1 MKKYIKIAL
10 VTIILLGLS
19 AGGYFAIKFF
29 TTNNVVINDMFVDE
43 FSKDTNAL
51 NEDTT
56 LDDILGDDVTSEDM
70 AFLNSDPEM
79 FKDSTME
86 SDALAMKSNEL
97 AMQTNVLALET
108 NTLTMKSNEMVVA
121 SNKVNME
128 SNTITTSQ
136 KTMTEIPRVK
146 NNTAGQFEKEDMTPY
161 VPAIPIKDPVRL
173 SAIIL
178 NYNDKLV
185 TSRSNPILVTV
196 VLKAPEEALFTSI
209 RVYARRLSRNNEIL
223 SRTPVFRLPKIYV
236 VDGQA
241 QTQFYF
247 SGRTTQNTFLPSG
260 RYLLYV
266 EAQVTDKLGNHIG
279 NTGRY
284 PLPQW
289 KQVIT
294 IK

>member
-1 MKKYIKIAL
+1 MFWDKIIMKKYMKIAI
-10 VTIILLGLS
+10 VTVIILALS
-19 AGGYFAIKFF
+19 IGGFFIGKSFIDGNVAIE
-29 TTNNVVINDMFVDE
+29 DMFIDE
-43 FSKDTNAL
+43 FETDTSIL
-51 NEDTT
+51 SEDTT
-56 LDDILGDDVTSEDM
+56 LDDLLGDDVTDEDL
-70 AFLNSDPEM
+70 AFLKSDPEM

-97 AMQTNVLALET
+97 NMQTNARAMENDALTMENMQNSVLATEQKDMIEKPKT
-108 NTLTMKSNEMVVA
+108 RNTVS
-121 SNKVNME
+121 
-128 SNTITTSQ
+128 
-136 KTMTEIPRVK
+136 
-146 NNTAGQFEKEDMTPY
+146 QFETVDMTPY
-161 VPAIPIKDPVRL
+161 IPPIPIQDAVRL

-178 NYNDKLV
+178 NYNDTLV
-185 TSRSNPILVTV
+185 TSRANPILVTI
-196 VLKAPEEALFTSI
+196 VLKAPENALFTSV

-236 VDGQA
+236 IDGQA

-247 SGRTTQNTFLPSG
+247 SGRTTQNTFLPKG

-266 EAQVTDKLGNHIG
+266 EAQVTDKLGNSIG

>member
-1 MKKYIKIAL
+1 MKKYIKIAV

-19 AGGYFAIKFF
+19 VGGYFAIKSF
-29 TTNNVVINDMFVDE
+29 TTNNVIINDMFVDE
-43 FSKDTNAL
+43 FDKDTNSL
-51 NEDTT
+51 SEDTT

-70 AFLNSDPEM
+70 AFLKSDPEM

-86 SDALAMKSNEL
+86 SDALAMKSNDL
-97 AMQTNVLALET
+97 VMQTNTQSIDSNNLVMQTNAL
-108 NTLTMKSNEMVVA
+108 NTV
-121 SNKVNME
+121 E
-128 SNTITTSQ
+128 SNTSTTKQ
-136 KTMTEIPRVK
+136 KTMTEAPVAK
-146 NNTAGQFEKEDMTPY
+146 NNTAGQFEKVDMTPY
-161 VPAIPIKDPVRL
+161 IPAVPIQDPVRL

-185 TSRSNPILVTV
+185 TSRSNPILVTI
-196 VLKAPEEALFTSI
+196 VLKAPEQALFTSV

-266 EAQVTDKLGNHIG
+266 EAQVTDKLGNHIA

-289 KQVIT
+289 KQIIT

>member
-1 MKKYIKIAL
+1 MKKYIKIAVMTL
-10 VTIILLGLS
+10 ILLGLS
-19 AGGYFAIKFF
+19 VGGFFAVKSF
-29 TTNNVVINDMFVDE
+29 TSDNVVVNDMFVDE
-43 FSKDTNAL
+43 FDKDTNAL
-51 NEDTT
+51 SENTT

-70 AFLNSDPEM
+70 AFLKSDPDM

-86 SDALAMKSNEL
+86 SDALAMKSNDL
-97 AMQTNVLALET
+97 VMQTNVLALET
-108 NTLTMKSNEMVVA
+108 NSLSIDSNNLAMQT
-121 SNKVNME
+121 NKLNVE
-128 SNTITTSQ
+128 SNTSTFEKNTI
-136 KTMTEIPRVK
+136 TEIPRAK
-146 NNTAGQFEKEDMTPY
+146 NDTAGQFEKVDMTPY
-161 VPAIPIKDPVRL
+161 IPAIPIEDPVRL